1 VLESEPDI
9 CTGWAERIHP
19 DDVQNAGKYYNHA
32 VETGSSYPYP
42 IEMRLLGPGNAIVD
56 ITYELQAEKN
66 ATGDCIGFVGV
77 FSDVSNLRKLER
89 ERVALEKSRREE
101 AETNRQ
107 LQEHFID
114 VSRQPSDSRDLLL
127 IPHTLGDM
135 SRIAEST
142 ECYQQLGRTAW
153 RELESLPSS
162 YRLHARTPRGAGI
175 CEKRLEGRSRSC
187 RDHTSLVTASETY
200 SGW

>member
-1 VLESEPDI
+1 
-9 CTGWAERIHP
+9 
-19 DDVQNAGKYYNHA
+19 
-32 VETGSSYPYP
+32 
-42 IEMRLLGPGNAIVD
+42 MRLLGPGNAIVD

-114 VSRQPSDSRDLLL
+114 VSRHPSDSRDLQL
-127 IPHTLGDM
+127 ILHRCSGDM

-142 ECYQQLGRTAW
+142 ERYQQLGRTAW
-153 RELESLPSS
+153 RKLEPVPGS

-175 CEKRLEGRSRSC
+175 CEKRFAGRSRSC
-187 RDHTSLVTASETY
+187 RDHTALVKASETY
-200 SGW
+200 SRW